1 MPLIHHDSQSTHGGG
16 GVGHDLSPAV
26 WESDLVASSGVVAV
40 TLLVGVE
47 VAEGVVIL
55 DGVGVLVDRGLVRV
69 SHGGGR
75 TVNGDSVGA
84 GGGQDSGQEGGGEN
98 SLEQRRELS

>member
-55 DGVGVLVDRGLVRV
+55 DGVGVLVHWGLVRV
-69 SHGGGR
+69 GGLWGSVGGDGGR
-75 TVNGDSVGA
+75 PR
-84 GGGQDSGQEGGGEN
+84 GGEDRGQEDGGDE
-98 SLEQRRELS
+98 SLKHET